1 MGLKN
6 QCIFIFSS
14 WLIWN
19 FGWCHLGIFD
29 FTVKYVYT
37 FRYLC
42 TFCGS
47 SEHRDNSKKK
57 VYLGIFFLSEA
68 SEKIWISRV
77 NSGSGSFFFS
87 FLNCIFIFWNL
98 IKIIQKI
105 FQIEIKKAPQSCE
118 IQKRGNSGKKWH
130 CFCPNAKIKFFPSFA
145 IWICTSRVVIGNRTG
160 FWTSTDIRFKFWDVL
175 INPMI

>member
-1 MGLKN
+1 MEISQNIYSFIVWGMGLKN

-57 VYLGIFFLSEA
+57 LIL
-68 SEKIWISRV
+68 
-77 NSGSGSFFFS
+77 NM
-87 FLNCIFIFWNL
+87 NCIFIFWNL
-98 IKIIQKI
+98 LKRIQKI

-118 IQKRGNSGKKWH
+118 ILKRGNSGKKWH
-130 CFCPNAKIKFFPSFA
+130 CFCPNAKINFFPSFA

-160 FWTSTDIRFKFWDVL
+160 FWTPTDIRFKVWDVRM
-175 INPMI
+175 NPII

>member
-1 MGLKN
+1 MEISQNIYSFIVWGMGLKN

-57 VYLGIFFLSEA
+57 VDFFLWV
-68 SEKIWISRV
+68 KRV
-77 NSGSGSFFFS
+77 KKYEYRELTRALDLSFSHFKYELYFH
-87 FLNCIFIFWNL
+87 FLKL
-98 IKIIQKI
+98 IKENSKTISNWN
-105 FQIEIKKAPQSCE
+105 KKGSTELWNP
-118 IQKRGNSGKKWH
+118 KKGQFREKVTLFLPK
-130 CFCPNAKIKFFPSFA
+130 C
-145 IWICTSRVVIGNRTG
+145 
-160 FWTSTDIRFKFWDVL
+160 
-175 INPMI
+175 